1 MILAAVTTASD
12 GSVIVRTLVPP
23 LGSSPGDA
31 VSLAT
36 KGSPSEGAA
45 KQMKTDDW
53 KRIVEKLSVQV
64 GVVFTYPGWLMNGRS
79 ISCLC
84 RFIT

>member
-1 MILAAVTTASD
+1 
-12 GSVIVRTLVPP
+12 
-23 LGSSPGDA
+23 
-31 VSLAT
+31 
-36 KGSPSEGAA
+36 
-45 KQMKTDDW
+45 MKTDDW

-64 GVVFTYPGWLMNGRS
+64 GVVFTYPEWLMNGRS